1 MKDDERLSLADTTRA
16 LAELQAL
23 VLAQGAMLDT
33 LIATH
38 PYPVEFREAWDQRV
52 SAVLAQSLQTSA
64 ARLADGEQMRVLSPL
79 SHQLQELTEKVLRRA
94 PREP

>member
-1 MKDDERLSLADTTRA
+1 MKDDRFSLADTTHA
-16 LAELQAL
+16 LADLQAL
-23 VLAQGAMLDT
+23 VLAQGVMIDT

-52 SAVLAQSLQTSA
+52 AAVLAQSLQTSG
-64 ARLADGEQMRVLSPL
+64 ARLAEGEQPRALTPL

-94 PREP
+94 PRNA